1 MIQTVEAMVDA
12 GGQVRLLGD
21 IGVDGPRRTFRKP
34 SIIQRRFGYS
44 SGNCEM
50 TSIAVKIAIQNS
62 VMSITVPL
70 DSAPMVMPHETT
82 TARQEPP

>member
-1 MIQTVEAMVDA
+1 MDASTAEATTNCITSVA
-12 GGQVRLLGD
+12 TSL
-21 IGVDGPRRTFRKP
+21 PRRTFRKP
-34 SIIQRRFGYS
+34 SVIQRRFGYS

-70 DSAPMVMPHETT
+70 DSAPMVTPHD
-82 TARQEPP
+82 RKY

>member
-1 MIQTVEAMVDA
+1 MDASTTEATTNCVTSVVA
-12 GGQVRLLGD
+12 SL
-21 IGVDGPRRTFRKP
+21 PWRTFRKP

-50 TSIAVKIAIQNS
+50 TSIALKIAIQNS
-62 VMSITVPL
+62 VMPMTVPL